1 MSLFKGIIMKKKNQD
16 LQTTTSNEK
25 VKFVIKPL
33 SESETLD
40 LMIYGEDVID
50 IPISH
55 SNKSQQS

>member
-1 MSLFKGIIMKKKNQD
+1 MNLFKEIFMKKKNQD
-16 LQTTTSNEK
+16 LQTTQSNEK
-25 VKFVIKPL
+25 VKYVIKPL

-55 SNKSQQS
+55 SKVK

>member
-1 MSLFKGIIMKKKNQD
+1 MKKKNQD
-16 LQTTTSNEK
+16 LQTTKSNEK

-55 SNKSQQS
+55 SKVK

>member
-1 MSLFKGIIMKKKNQD
+1 MSLFKEIIMKKKKQD
-16 LQTTTSNEK
+16 LQTIKSNEK
-25 VKFVIKPL
+25 VKFLIKPL

-55 SNKSQQS
+55 SKVK

>member
-1 MSLFKGIIMKKKNQD
+1 MKKKNQD
-16 LQTTTSNEK
+16 LQTIKNNEK
-25 VKFVIKPL
+25 VKYVIKPL

-55 SNKSQQS
+55 SEAK

>member
-1 MSLFKGIIMKKKNQD
+1 MSLFKEIFMKKKNQD
-16 LQTTTSNEK
+16 LQTTKSNEK
-25 VKFVIKPL
+25 VKYVLKPL

-55 SNKSQQS
+55 SNVK

>member
-16 LQTTTSNEK
+16 LQTTKSSEK

-55 SNKSQQS
+55 SKVK

>member
-1 MSLFKGIIMKKKNQD
+1 MKKKNQD
-16 LQTTTSNEK
+16 LQTTQSNEK
-25 VKFVIKPL
+25 VKYVIKPL

-55 SNKSQQS
+55 SKVK